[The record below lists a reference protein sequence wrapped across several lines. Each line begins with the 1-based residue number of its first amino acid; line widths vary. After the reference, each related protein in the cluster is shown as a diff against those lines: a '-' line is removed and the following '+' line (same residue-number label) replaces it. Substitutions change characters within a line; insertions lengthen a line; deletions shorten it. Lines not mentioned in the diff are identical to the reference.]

1 VVVLVEV
8 VEVEFVV
15 VVVVVSVVEVVLVVV
30 EFVVVVLVVVVLVEV
45 VVVVFLT
52 VVVVVDV
59 VVIVVLV
66 VVFVVSVDVV
76 DVVVVFVVVVEVV
89 VVEFVVV
96 VVDVE
101 VVVVVVCVVVVVVNK
116 NVQSA
121 PRTHEMLLALSDEEF
136 THLLYSTC
144 QAVGWQSRIMPGT
157 KLKVTESRMRLMT
170 LKSSGGPARAD
181 GTYFCQGNGR
191 ALQSPH
197 DVEGCW
203 EPERLRVPVLDFAN
217 EQLQEGYMDKRK
229 RHALY
234 AHTATG
240 ATELF
245 DGRASESND
254 IPHPHV
260 RNLL

>member
-181 GTYFCQGNGR
+181 GTYVFRVVHALLANGSEQISHMR
-191 ALQSPH
+191 MRY
-197 DVEGCW
+197 VI
-203 EPERLRVPVLDFAN
+203 RLRSPSIK
-217 EQLQEGYMDKRK
+217 QLCSPCSCVSVQCVTL
-229 RHALY
+229 A
-234 AHTATG
+234 
-240 ATELF
+240 F
-245 DGRASESND
+245 V
-254 IPHPHV
+254 HV
-260 RNLL
+260 SFL